1 MFQKITLTLL
11 LLAIVSC
18 KNSESN
24 EKDKI
29 KVARWLLG
37 NWENKLADG
46 KLSETWKKVNDS
58 TFQAQSYFI
67 KEKDTLHFETITL
80 KQKGEELTYN
90 AAVKGQ
96 NGDKPVTFKLT
107 NLTEKQLVFENLKHD
122 YPKKISYTQITED
135 SLVAEISGILA
146 GKPSSEK
153 FSMKKIK

>member
-1 MFQKITLTLL
+1 MFQKITLALL

-107 NLTEKQLVFENLKHD
+107 NLTEKQLVFENSKHD

>member
-1 MFQKITLTLL
+1 MFQKITLVLL

-80 KQKGEELTYN
+80 KQKGEELTYD

-107 NLTEKQLVFENLKHD
+107 NLTEKQLVFENSKHD